1 MALAR
6 MLLRLC
12 RALPCSNLQQ
22 CKTVFAAVGLFGS
35 ANLSLY
41 HAKKQWSLRVKH
53 VVELFGFY
61 ALNKPTVFDEI
72 FRQV

>member
-41 HAKKQWSLRVKH
+41 HAKKAMVIESKACCRA
-53 VVELFGFY
+53 LFV
-61 ALNKPTVFDEI
+61 L
-72 FRQV
+72 